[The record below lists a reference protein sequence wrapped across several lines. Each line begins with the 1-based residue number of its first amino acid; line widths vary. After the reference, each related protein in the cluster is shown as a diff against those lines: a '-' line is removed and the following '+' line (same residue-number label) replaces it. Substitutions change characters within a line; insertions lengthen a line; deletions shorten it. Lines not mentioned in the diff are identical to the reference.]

1 VSDQFHRL
9 TAALADRYAITEEL
23 GAGGMATVYLAED
36 LKHRRQ
42 VAVKVLRPELAS
54 ILGAERF
61 LQEIEVTANLQHP
74 HVVPLFDS
82 GEADNFLYYVMP
94 FVEGE
99 SLRDRM
105 NREPRL
111 SIDEAL
117 DITRDIAAALGHA
130 HEYGVVHRDIKPEN
144 VLLVDGEALV
154 ADFGIA
160 LAVAS
165 ATPERLTATGLS
177 IGTPAFMSPEQIG
190 GEAAIDGRSDI
201 YSLAC
206 VLYEMLAGV
215 PAFAGPTVQAIVAKA
230 LADPPPEV
238 RRERPDVPE
247 VIEAAIVKAMAKS
260 PEERFETA
268 RAFADSL
275 HVGQAPVV
283 SAGSGRMRATA
294 AVAALALGTV
304 AFLWWQSS
312 QVAQAR
318 DLLPRIA
325 VLAEAGEYG
334 EAYEL
339 VQSVEEHLADD
350 STLARLLYHTAD
362 FLTVTTEP
370 SGAQV
375 AIQPF
380 TDDIQSSADPQVIGE
395 TPITRFRIPR
405 VDHLVVI
412 TRDGFDTVERIASTT
427 LSRPSAGRRGTA
439 FAPGRATGVLPTQVE
454 AALLDAPEI
463 VVDVALIPEDRDR
476 SDMVFVPGG
485 PYELVSPDAPLGLST
500 TLADFFLD
508 RFEVS
513 NEAFREFVLQGGYS
527 DPAFWTE
534 TPEAARDSLVDR
546 TGLPGP
552 RGWSSQAMPAGS
564 ERHPVTGVT
573 WYEAAAYCA
582 SVGKRL
588 PTIFEWEKA
597 VRKGRS
603 AARGILMPWGLM
615 ASAGAAASRANFN
628 SSGTA
633 PIDAFPFG
641 IGPYG
646 AYAAA
651 GNAKEW
657 LANRM
662 GTGYTVTGGSW
673 EDPAYLYTEYGSQS
687 PTLAS
692 AALGFRCAAFADQS
706 DGDQGAQPIEMD
718 ERTPVYTPVDRPTF
732 ESLLAH
738 YRYDPQPAN
747 PRLDN
752 TTETDGWVRE
762 RIWIDGV
769 EGDSVLLYFYV
780 PQRGVP
786 PYQTIVHVPGSGV
799 LCCETLHEETEWA
812 IGPVIQAGR
821 AVLAPVLKG
830 MVERSWGPDYTRP
843 ETQSVRFRDEMVRHA
858 TELRLGMDY
867 LEERDDVDMD
877 KLAYISVSWGGGSR
891 LGFAVVDDRYKAVVF
906 IGGGIDERVKPT
918 LPEADNVNFA
928 PYIGV
933 PTMLLNGSNDEEHPW
948 FSRALPLWNL
958 LSEPKELVLVEGG
971 AHVPSVEDRIPP
983 INDFLDRHL
992 GRVTTR

>member
-1 VSDQFHRL
+1 
-9 TAALADRYAITEEL
+9 
-23 GAGGMATVYLAED
+23 
-36 LKHRRQ
+36 
-42 VAVKVLRPELAS
+42 
-54 ILGAERF
+54 
-61 LQEIEVTANLQHP
+61 
-74 HVVPLFDS
+74 
-82 GEADNFLYYVMP
+82 MP

-99 SLRDRM
+99 SLRDRL
-105 NREPRL
+105 NREPQL
-111 SIDEAL
+111 PIEEAL
-117 DITRDIAAALGHA
+117 DITKDIAAALAHA
-130 HEYGVVHRDIKPEN
+130 HEHGVVHRDVKPEN

-165 ATPERLTATGLS
+165 ASPERLTATGLS

-201 YSLAC
+201 YSLGC
-206 VLYEMLAGV
+206 VLFEMLAGE
-215 PAFAGPTVQAIVAKA
+215 PAFSGPTVQSIIAKA
-230 LADPPPEV
+230 LADPPPSV
-238 RRERPDVPE
+238 RHERPE
-247 VIEAAIVKAMAKS
+247 VSRAIDAAIIKSLAKS
-260 PEERFETA
+260 PDARFDTA
-268 RAFADSL
+268 RAFADAL
-275 HVGQAPVV
+275 HVEQAPVP
-283 SAGSGRMRATA
+283 APGGGRMRATLA
-294 AVAALALGTV
+294 AAALALGAV
-304 AFLWWQSS
+304 AFLWWQST
-312 QVAQAR
+312 QVAKAR
-318 DLLPRIA
+318 DLLPRITA
-325 VLAEAGEYG
+325 LADAREYA

-339 VQSVEEHLADD
+339 AQSVEERLVDD
-350 STLARLLYHTAD
+350 STLARLMYHAAD
-362 FLTVTTEP
+362 FLTVTSEP
-370 SGAQV
+370 AGARV

-380 TDDIQSSADPQVIGE
+380 TGDAQSSAEVQVIGE
-395 TPITRFRIPR
+395 TPITGYRIPR
-405 VDHLVVI
+405 VDHRVVI

-427 LSRPSAGRRGTA
+427 LSRSSAGRSSVRSTA
-439 FAPGRATGVLPTQVE
+439 FVPERVSGLLPTQAE
-454 AALLDAPEI
+454 AALLGARE
-463 VVDVALIPEDRDR
+463 VVLDVVLIPHDRGR

-485 PYELVSPDAPLGLST
+485 AYELVSPDAPLGLST

-513 NEAFREFVLQGGYS
+513 NEAFREFVLQGGYGR
-527 DPAFWTE
+527 PEFWAG
-534 TPEAARDSLVDR
+534 TPDAALGALVDR

-552 RGWSSQAMPAGS
+552 REWSSQAIPTGLNG
-564 ERHPVTGVT
+564 HPVTGVT

-597 VRKGRS
+597 VRKGELGRS
-603 AARGILMPWGLM
+603 GILMPWGLM
-615 ASAGAAASRANFN
+615 VSMGAAAARANFN
-628 SSGTA
+628 STGTV
-633 PIDAFPFG
+633 PTDALPFG
-641 IGPYG
+641 ISPYG

-673 EDPAYLYTEYGSQS
+673 EDPAYLYTEYGSQLA
-687 PTLAS
+687 TLAS
-692 AALGFRCAAFADQS
+692 AALGFRCATTAEENDS
-706 DGDQGAQPIEMD
+706 DQGAQPIEMD

-799 LCCETLHEETEWA
+799 FCCETLREATEWA
-812 IGPVIQAGR
+812 IGPLIQAGR
-821 AVLAPVLKG
+821 AVIAPVLKG
-830 MVERSWGPDYTRP
+830 MVERGWGPDYTRP

-858 TELRLGMDY
+858 TELRLGIDY

-877 KLAYISVSWGGGSR
+877 RLAYLSVSWGGGSR

-906 IGGGIDERVKPT
+906 IGGGIDERVKPV

-928 PYIGV
+928 PYIDV
-933 PTMLLNGSNDEEHPW
+933 PTLLLNGGNDEEHPW
-948 FSRALPLWNL
+948 ISRALPLWNL
-958 LSEPKELVLVEGG
+958 LREPKELVLVEGG
-971 AHVPSVEDRIPP
+971 GHVPSVEDRIPP
-983 INDFLDRHL
+983 INDFLDRTL
-992 GRVTTR
+992 GRVNTR